1 MFDKINK
8 IFDFSQNALNLYAKR
23 QEILSSNIA
32 NADTPGYK
40 SIDIDFKN
48 ELNKVL
54 QQNNIKN
61 KNILLKKT
69 SLYHLNTKNNHL
81 FSLKFIPI
89 VDASH
94 IKPDGNTVNM
104 DRERIEFIDNSL
116 KYQSSL
122 IFMKNQI
129 KNIIDVLKG

>member
-48 ELNKVL
+48 ELSKVL
-54 QQNNIKN
+54 QQKNIKN

-69 SLYHLNTKNNHL
+69 SLYHLNGKNNHS
-81 FSLKFIPI
+81 FSLKFIPV
-89 VDASH
+89 VDANQ
-94 IKPDGNTVNM
+94 IKPDGNTVDM

-129 KNIIDVLKG
+129 KNIMSVLKG